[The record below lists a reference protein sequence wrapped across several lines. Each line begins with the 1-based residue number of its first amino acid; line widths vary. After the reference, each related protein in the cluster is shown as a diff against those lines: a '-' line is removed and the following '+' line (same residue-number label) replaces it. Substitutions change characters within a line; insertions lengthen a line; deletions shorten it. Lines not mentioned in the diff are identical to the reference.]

1 MDKAFVICPACKT
14 KTRAGHDECP
24 HCETTLAKGAA
35 PAPPIGTEPRGNI
48 RRRVRPLDIGLAAGG
63 VVLLAMIARS
73 GESPAP
79 RTLPPVVEA
88 PPIVE
93 VRTVGDDPSANVA
106 DVATARSV
114 NPAPEPTTAGRQWL
128 RAGAFAEALEHFERA
143 VADRP
148 KDPRTRH
155 ELAMVLVELERPREA
170 LRHLEAAVRL
180 DGTDWGYR
188 TDFANVLADLGLW
201 DRAVGEYRDAARI
214 QPEDP
219 GSLARLGRA
228 LSESGDSLSAVE
240 VLIRATK
247 VGPGDP
253 DLFLTLGRSYD
264 ALGRQADAA
273 AAYRRYIALAP
284 GGPSADEA
292 RTRIAGAPGTP
303 KAPVEASRQGQIVG
317 PSARAGEVD

>member
-1 MDKAFVICPACKT
+1 MNKAFVICPACKT
-14 KTRAGHDECP
+14 KTRAGHNECP
-24 HCETTLAKGAA
+24 HCEVTLAKGAA
-35 PAPPIGTEPRGNI
+35 AQAAPTGTEPRSEI
-48 RRRVRPLDIGLAAGG
+48 RRRVRPLDIGLAAAG

-73 GESPAP
+73 GGSPAP

-88 PPIVE
+88 PPVGE
-93 VRTVGDDPSANVA
+93 VRTVGNDSSA
-106 DVATARSV
+106 DVATVLSAD
-114 NPAPEPTTAGRQWL
+114 PAPEPTTAGRQWL
-128 RAGAFAEALEHFERA
+128 RAGAFGEALEHFERA

-148 KDPRTRH
+148 EDPRTRH
-155 ELAMVLVELERPREA
+155 ELAMVLVELERPRDA

-228 LSESGDSLSAVE
+228 LSESGDPLSAVE

-247 VGPGDP
+247 MGPEDP
-253 DLFLTLGRSYD
+253 DLFLTLGRNYD

-284 GGPSADEA
+284 GGSSADEA
-292 RTRIAGAPGTP
+292 RTRIAGAHGTP
-303 KAPVEASRQGQIVG
+303 KAPVEASRQGQVVG
-317 PSARAGEVD
+317 PYTRAAEVN

>member
-1 MDKAFVICPACKT
+1 MSKAFVICPACKT
-14 KTRAGHDECP
+14 KTRAGHTECP
-24 HCETTLAKGAA
+24 RCEVTLPKAPASREVKSWAVIGSQLRPMDLGLALSGIVFLFVIARSAFA
-35 PAPPIGTEPRGNI
+35 PAPPPPK
-48 RRRVRPLDIGLAAGG
+48 PLPEYSSLSEMARLEATGPVPERAAGVSAG
-63 VVLLAMIARS
+63 
-73 GESPAP
+73 
-79 RTLPPVVEA
+79 
-88 PPIVE
+88 
-93 VRTVGDDPSANVA
+93 TVDTVS
-106 DVATARSV
+106 
-114 NPAPEPTTAGRQWL
+114 PEPTTAGRQWM
-128 RAGAFAEALEHFERA
+128 RAGAFAEAVEHFERA

-148 KDPRTRH
+148 EDPRTRH
-155 ELAMVLVELERPREA
+155 ELAMVLVELERPRDA

-180 DGTDWGYR
+180 DGTDWGYL

-228 LSESGDSLSAVE
+228 LSESGDPLSAVE

-247 VGPGDP
+247 MGPEDP

-284 GGPSADEA
+284 GGSSADKA
-292 RTRIAGAPGTP
+292 RTRIAGAQGTP
-303 KAPVEASRQGQIVG
+303 KAPVEASRQGQVVG
-317 PSARAGEVD
+317 PYTRAAEVN